1 VAYAEGRVHLDA
13 DSHVMELPDF
23 LTRHAD
29 RRLAAALAPITTAAA
44 GAQGEG
50 FERYVADRRH
60 PPAQVAVL
68 EANVIGGPKGYEA
81 LGAFDPA
88 ERSRAL
94 DLLGFD
100 AQLVFGTFALEPFL
114 HHADPDVRYGG
125 CRAFNRALAEFCA
138 DYPRLLPVAVA
149 SLADPQRAAVEIDAA
164 LALGAAAVWVPA
176 EPCGGRSPGHDA
188 LDPVWARLAEAG
200 VPFALHVGAQP
211 IPIDDGYTD
220 TGRAQPSGYAGGG
233 EALRLK
239 DFPLLHQSSEE
250 FLSVLVLDGV
260 LERHPTL
267 RGAVVELGATW
278 VPGMLRRWDHAV
290 EHLAAHDP
298 EVRAFRRRPSEQA
311 REQLAFT
318 PFSFEDVARL
328 IDESND
334 ELYLFSTDYPHL
346 EGGRNPLGRFT
357 RNLEPVAEATR
368 ERFFSG
374 NFRRVLPAAS
384 AALAAPPGRR
394 ATSPPPR

>member
-1 VAYAEGRVHLDA
+1 VAQGGDFAGQALLDA

-29 RRLAAALAPITTAAA
+29 RRLAAALPPITTAAA

-50 FERYVADRRH
+50 FDRYLADRRH
-60 PPAQVAVL
+60 TPEQVAVL
-68 EANVIGGPKGYEA
+68 EQNVMGGPKGYEA

-94 DLLGFD
+94 DLLGFQ

-114 HHADPDVRYGG
+114 HHADPEVRYGG
-125 CRAFNRALAEFCA
+125 CRAFNRAIAEFCA
-138 DYPRLLPVAVA
+138 DDPRLVPVGVV
-149 SLADPQRAAVEIDAA
+149 SLADPGRAAVEVDV
-164 LALGAAAVWVPA
+164 ALGLGCAAIWVPA
-176 EPCGGRSPGHDA
+176 EPCGGRSPGHDD

-200 VPFALHVGAQP
+200 TPFALHVGAQP
-211 IPIDDGYTD
+211 IPIDDAYTD
-220 TGRAQPSGYAGGG
+220 TGRPQPAGYAGGG

-260 LERHPTL
+260 LERHPDL

-290 EHLAAHDP
+290 DHLAAHAP
-298 EVRAFRRRPSEQA
+298 EVRVFRRRPSEQA

-328 IDESND
+328 VEESSD

-346 EGGRNPLGRFT
+346 EGGRNPVGRFW
-357 RNLEPVAEATR
+357 RNLEGVPEATR
-368 ERFFSG
+368 ERFCHG
-374 NFRRVLPAAS
+374 NFRKVLPAAS
-384 AALAAPPGRR
+384 AALAAGP
-394 ATSPPPR
+394 TSPPPR